1 MGRFKEIYMEM
12 QNKYGED
19 VIVTEQLLEDF
30 LKEREEEKELFYV
43 KKYNDYE
50 KIDFNFNNYFSFLL

>member
-19 VIVTEQLLEDF
+19 VIVTEELLEDF
-30 LKEREEEKELFYV
+30 LKEREEEQDK
-43 KKYNDYE
+43 N
-50 KIDFNFNNYFSFLL
+50 S

>member
-30 LKEREEEKELFYV
+30 LKEEEKEQD
-43 KKYNDYE
+43 KN
-50 KIDFNFNNYFSFLL
+50 S

>member
-19 VIVTEQLLEDF
+19 VIVTEELLEDF
-30 LKEREEEKELFYV
+30 LKEKEIETEK
-43 KKYNDYE
+43 
-50 KIDFNFNNYFSFLL
+50 

>member
-19 VIVTEQLLEDF
+19 VIVTEELLKDF
-30 LKEREEEKELFYV
+30 LKEKEIETENVSV
-43 KKYNDYE
+43 KK
-50 KIDFNFNNYFSFLL
+50 

>member
-19 VIVTEQLLEDF
+19 VIVTEELLEYF
-30 LKEREEEKELFYV
+30 LKEQEQEKD
-43 KKYNDYE
+43 KK
-50 KIDFNFNNYFSFLL
+50 

>member
-19 VIVTEQLLEDF
+19 VIVTEELLEDF
-30 LKEREEEKELFYV
+30 LKEKEIETENVSV
-43 KKYNDYE
+43 KK
-50 KIDFNFNNYFSFLL
+50 

>member
-19 VIVTEQLLEDF
+19 VIVTEELLEDF
-30 LKEREEEKELFYV
+30 LKEKEIETDNVSVV
-43 KKYNDYE
+43 KN
-50 KIDFNFNNYFSFLL
+50 

>member
-19 VIVTEQLLEDF
+19 VIVTEELLEDF
-30 LKEREEEKELFYV
+30 LKEKEIETENVSVV
-43 KKYNDYE
+43 KK
-50 KIDFNFNNYFSFLL
+50 